1 MAQRL
6 FHSAPAFPRA
16 RLWLAAHAGRRLPGP
31 LHDVAPMGR
40 PEHPLEVEFVGLTE
54 TEQRAALAAFPG
66 GRRFVLKS
74 DRH

>member
-6 FHSAPAFPRA
+6 FQSVPAFPRP

-31 LHDVAPMGR
+31 LDDVAPIGR
-40 PEHPLEVEFVGLTE
+40 PERPIEVEFVGLTE
-54 TEQRAALAAFPG
+54 AEQRAALAAFPG